1 MKKFSIITKII
12 FILAV
17 VFLIFRSWT
26 QFKTNK
32 ALSATIRNLKAENRS
47 LKMQSD
53 LIAAKYSLISR
64 RIPGFKLKYI
74 DSDSFYIYPSKD
86 FNKYLLLIFF
96 TPLDCGTCLQEIPFW
111 GKIRTQFQDQV
122 TVLGI
127 GYYDDYSTFIRFV
140 KKEKINI
147 PVLFD
152 EANEYSKT
160 LNLDTIGA
168 TPLKV
173 LITKDGL
180 VINLKSSTFNNPKE
194 QDKYIERLNEIV
206 GVND

>member
-1 MKKFSIITKII
+1 MKKFSIIAKII

-17 VFLIFRSWT
+17 VLLIFRTWT
-26 QFKTNK
+26 QSNNNK
-32 ALSATIRNLKAENRS
+32 ALSSTIRNLKAENRS
-47 LKMQSD
+47 LKIQAD
-53 LIAAKYSLISR
+53 LTAAKYSLISR

-111 GKIRTQFQDQV
+111 GKIRTQFQDRV

-127 GYYDDYSTFIRFV
+127 GYYDDYSTFIHFV
-140 KKEKINI
+140 KKEKISI